1 MWLILPFLWGIL
13 EAILLFM
20 VPDVPVSMVTLK
32 RGAKA
37 GAIASLAAAVGA
49 AIGGIVMFYWG
60 RNDIIGVL
68 ALIEKLP
75 AISPQMIDKVMVQ
88 MHGMHPFV
96 SMLIGSFQGTP
107 YKIYASI
114 AASVH
119 IPIWQIVLF
128 TPLIRLPRFLLVAGI
143 TNIAAKYARKIIATE
158 KIIFWLAI
166 VLWAGFYVLY
176 WTIMPG

>member
-20 VPDVPVSMVTLK
+20 VPDVPISMVTLK
-32 RGAKA
+32 RGVKA
-37 GAIASLAAAVGA
+37 GAIASFAAAIGA

-68 ALIEKLP
+68 ALVEKLP
-75 AISPQMIDKVMVQ
+75 AISPQMIDKVAAQ
-88 MHGMHPFV
+88 MQGAHPFV

-114 AASVH
+114 APSVN
-119 IPIWQIVLF
+119 IPLWQLF
-128 TPLIRLPRFLLVAGI
+128 LLTPLIRLPRFLLVAGI
-143 TNIAAKYARKIIATE
+143 TNVAAKYARKIIAEE
-158 KIIFWLAI
+158 KTIFWLIIA
-166 VLWAGFYVLY
+166 LWAGFYALY